1 MIFRIYRYD
10 ALREYRVSIYISI
23 GWQNQKYAAK
33 YWLESAVELARSG
46 RTLPSIDQP
55 QQDPVTGQLCYEYA
69 KQLPG

>member
-10 ALREYRVSIYISI
+10 AVREDRVSIYIGI

-46 RTLPSIDQP
+46 RTLPS
-55 QQDPVTGQLCYEYA
+55 TNRNRTL
-69 KQLPG
+69 